1 MSRTSHLALPRP
13 TLDEPLEPRVRRLVS
28 TQLGVGPEQLVAD
41 VSLRDDLAA
50 DSLDL
55 AELALALEGTFTIE
69 VSDRILAGVRTHH
82 DLVEA
87 TGRLVERR
95 ALSA

>member
-1 MSRTSHLALPRP
+1 MSRTSHPGLPRP
-13 TLDEPLEPRVRRLVS
+13 TLDEPFEPRVRRLVS
-28 TQLGVGPEQLVAD
+28 TQLGVGPEQLVAN

-55 AELALALEGTFTIE
+55 AELALALDGTFTI
-69 VSDRILAGVRTHH
+69 VVPDRILANVRTYH

-87 TGRLVERR
+87 TGRLVARR
-95 ALSA
+95 ALAI